1 VAHQLET
8 PVVEQMLDIAPCAGE
23 EIVHAKHF
31 RSVFQQTV
39 AEVRTKKSRT
49 SGHQYSLGETAT
61 HVLFP
66 NILVQRGSSEAR
78 AAIGVRDKSLFERR
92 LTGAGTE
99 TDFEK
104 IIRLARS

>member
-8 PVVEQMLDIAPCAGE
+8 PVVQQMLDVAPRTGE

-31 RSVFQQTV
+31 RPVFQQAV
-39 AEVRTKKSRT
+39 AEVRTEKSRT
-49 SGHQYSLGETAT
+49 SGHQYSLGETTA

-99 TDFEK
+99 RDSEK
-104 IIRLARS
+104 